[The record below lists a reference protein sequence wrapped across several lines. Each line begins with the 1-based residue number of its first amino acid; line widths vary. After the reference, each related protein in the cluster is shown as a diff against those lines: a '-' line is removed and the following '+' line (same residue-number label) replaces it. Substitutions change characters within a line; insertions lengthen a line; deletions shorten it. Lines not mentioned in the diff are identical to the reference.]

1 MENVAD
7 ALKMAAAVLI
17 FVVALS
23 ISITAFGE
31 ARATATTI
39 LEYRDREYDYTY
51 VDGSE
56 STQRTVG
63 LETIVPT
70 IYRSYKENYKIVFD
84 SNLIGGEGVYKKK
97 NAETGDNDPCYYIDL
112 EKETLGNDS
121 QKERFIL
128 AILYGEKSENFTEI
142 KNEFKN
148 LGISLNFKGIYDKIQ
163 GEVVENLGI
172 YYQEDQGNDQ
182 QSNVPNVNKTVKR
195 VITYSKK

>member
-84 SNLIGGEGVYKKK
+84 SNLIGGKGVYKKK
-97 NAETGDNDPCYYIDL
+97 NAETGNNDPCYYIDL

-128 AILYGEKSENFTEI
+128 AILYGEQSENFTEI

-148 LGISLNFKGIYDKIQ
+148 LGISLNSEGIYDKIQ

>member
-1 MENVAD
+1 MENAAD

-51 VDGSE
+51 IDGSE

-148 LGISLNFKGIYDKIQ
+148 LGISLNSEGIYDKIQ

>member
-1 MENVAD
+1 MENAAD

-23 ISITAFGE
+23 ISSTAFGE

-148 LGISLNFKGIYDKIQ
+148 LGISLNSEGIYDKIQ